1 MVEGIPPCTS
11 LEAPDEGTHP
21 ALPEGRLCELA
32 AFGHTGNTTG
42 MSILEKET
50 SEDHQLFPELSRLS
64 CQEGGG
70 KRGAGKSDFFI
81 TCIVLAFLQKT
92 I

>member
-50 SEDHQLFPELSRLS
+50 LLRITSSSQS
-64 CQEGGG
+64 CPGSVVRRVGGREEQG
-70 KRGAGKSDFFI
+70 RVI
-81 TCIVLAFLQKT
+81 FL
-92 I
+92 

>member
-50 SEDHQLFPELSRLS
+50 LLRITSSSQS
-64 CQEGGG
+64 CPGSVVRRVGGREGQG
-70 KRGAGKSDFFI
+70 RVI
-81 TCIVLAFLQKT
+81 FL
-92 I
+92 

>member
-11 LEAPDEGTHP
+11 LQGHP
-21 ALPEGRLCELA
+21 RELA
-32 AFGHTGNTTG
+32 AFGDPGNGTG
-42 MSILEKET
+42 MKGSS
-50 SEDHQLFPELSRLS
+50 SEDHQLFPELPRLS
-64 CQEGGG
+64 LSQGGG
-70 KRGAGKSDFFI
+70 KREAGKSDFFI